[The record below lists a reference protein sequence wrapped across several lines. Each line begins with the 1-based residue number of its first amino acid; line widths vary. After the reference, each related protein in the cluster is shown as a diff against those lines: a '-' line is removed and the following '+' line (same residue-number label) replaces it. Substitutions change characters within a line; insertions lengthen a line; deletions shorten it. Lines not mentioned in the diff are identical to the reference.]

1 MDHAPA
7 TDGTMTHADHTP
19 NPTPDPQPTYDP
31 YDPHAPQPPQAFDVD
46 SDPLL
51 ADLTANQRRAVLATE
66 GPVLVLAAAGSGK
79 TRVITRRI
87 GHLVRMGVPP
97 WSILALTF
105 TNKAAAEMRER
116 VGVLLGQGEGA
127 GGDPRRTRG
136 LTIGTFHSLCA
147 RLLRRY
153 ADDDALPHLKPDFT
167 IYDTSDQV
175 ALMKRT
181 IKDLGMD
188 SSNWAPRSVLN
199 AISGAKNELQ
209 DADAYAANAMD
220 FYTKQV
226 ARIYGAYQ
234 QAMRSAGAVDFD
246 DLLLLTAKLLRKSDT
261 ARAELRERWQYLLI
275 DEYQDT
281 NRAQFE
287 IAALLAGEAGKDGR
301 GDKGPNFCVVG
312 DPDQS
317 IYGWRG
323 ADISNILEFEQ
334 QYPACE
340 VIPLGENFR
349 STAPILKAADT
360 LITKNKRR
368 KHKDLFT
375 SSTGG
380 EPVEAVLCQD
390 ERHEAELVADWLKA
404 RAEDGLEWRDMA
416 VFYRTNALSRV
427 IEDAMRSHAVPYRIA
442 RGTAFYDREEIK
454 NTIAYLRVVAN
465 PADNI
470 SLLRIVNTPTRGI
483 GKTSLNKLDA
493 AANMARVPLFDL
505 LREPERHAEVTSR
518 SGKSCREFV
527 QMVEGWTGH
536 GSFMGAEVSATLADL
551 VARVIDDSGLRSM
564 YQSRAKS
571 GGEEDES
578 RLDNLDQL
586 ITGAAEFEREYDPA
600 GDPFA
605 FTDAES
611 ASQGN
616 DAEAPPLLAMLR
628 AWLETVA
635 LVSDQDA
642 VDAAGGAVT
651 LMTLHASKGLEF
663 PAVAMIGLEEGTLP
677 HSRARESEAELE
689 EERRLAFVGITR
701 AMKRLLIT
709 SARVRA
715 VRGVPERTIPSRFLS
730 EIGEQDASHVSFSD
744 RSDDYSDF
752 GGGGR
757 GGSDDF
763 DPWGDD
769 DEPQA
774 AALRVGSRVRHPQF
788 GVGKVLSCGTGP
800 GARARVEF
808 TGIGVKTLILEY
820 ARLTRVD

>member
-1 MDHAPA
+1 MDHAHA
-7 TDGTMTHADHTP
+7 TDGTMTP
-19 NPTPDPQPTYDP
+19 PEYDP
-31 YDPHAPQPPQAFDVD
+31 YDPHAMPPETAGG
-46 SDPLL
+46 DPEADALL
-51 ADLTANQRRAVLATE
+51 ADLTEAQRAAVLATE

-87 GHLVRMGVPP
+87 GHLVRLGVPA

-116 VGVLLGQGEGA
+116 VGVLLEGA
-127 GGDPRRTRG
+127 EPGQNDGRSGFDPRRTRG
-136 LTIGTFHSLCA
+136 LTVATFHSLCA

-153 ADDDALPHLKPDFT
+153 ADDPALPTLKPNFT

-181 IKDLGMD
+181 IKDLNMD
-188 SSNWAPRSVLN
+188 TSNWNPRSVLN

-209 DADAYAANAMD
+209 DADAYAAEALD
-220 FYTKQV
+220 FYSKQI
-226 ARIYGAYQ
+226 ARIYSSYER
-234 QAMRSAGAVDFD
+234 AMQSAGAVDFD
-246 DLLLLTAKLLRKSDT
+246 DLLLLTARLLRKSDT

-301 GDKGPNFCVVG
+301 GEKGPNFCVVG

-334 QYPACE
+334 QYPACQ

-375 SSTGG
+375 RTDGG
-380 EPVEAVLCQD
+380 EAVEAVLCQD

-404 RAEDGLEWRDMA
+404 RSEDGLEWRDMA

-427 IEDAMRSHAVPYRIA
+427 IEDALRSHAVPYRIA
-442 RGTAFYDREEIK
+442 RGTAFYDREEVK
-454 NTIAYLRVVAN
+454 NAIGYLRVVAN

-493 AANMARVPLFDL
+493 AANVAGVPLFEM
-505 LREPERHAEVTSR
+505 LREPDKHADVTAR

-527 QMVEGWTGH
+527 EMVEGWTGH

-551 VARVIDDSGLRSM
+551 VARVVDDSGLRKM
-564 YQSRAKS
+564 YEQRARS

-605 FTDAES
+605 FTDAEQAS
-611 ASQGN
+611 AGN
-616 DAEAPPLLAMLR
+616 DGEVPPLLAMLR

-701 AMKRLLIT
+701 AMKRLMIT

-730 EIGEQDASHVSFSD
+730 EIGQEGDDHVLFSD
-744 RSDDYSDF
+744 RANDFNDF
-752 GGGGR
+752 GGSS
-757 GGSDDF
+757 GSDDF

-769 DEPQA
+769 DGPKA
-774 AALRVGSRVRHPQF
+774 AALPIGVRVRHPQF
-788 GVGKVLSCGTGP
+788 GVGEVLSCGSGP

-808 TGIGVKTLILEY
+808 MGIGVKTLILEY

>member
-1 MDHAPA
+1 MDHAHA
-7 TDGTMTHADHTP
+7 TDGTTTP
-19 NPTPDPQPTYDP
+19 EHDP
-31 YDPHAPQPPQAFDVD
+31 YDPHAYGPEGDARIDPHADPDN
-46 SDPLL
+46 DPLL
-51 ADLTANQRRAVLATE
+51 ADLTENQRRAVLATE

-87 GHLVRMGVPP
+87 GHLVRLGVPA

-116 VGVLLGQGEGA
+116 VGVLLGGQDGMDA
-127 GGDPRRTRG
+127 RSTRG

-209 DADAYAANAMD
+209 DADAYATNAMD

-226 ARIYGAYQ
+226 ARIYEAYQ

-301 GDKGPNFCVVG
+301 GEAGPNFCVVG

-360 LITKNKRR
+360 LIVKNKRR

-505 LREPERHAEVTSR
+505 LREPEKHAEVTSR

-527 QMVEGWTGH
+527 EMVHGWTGH

-605 FTDAES
+605 FTDAEQAS
-611 ASQGN
+611 AGN

-730 EIGEQDASHVSFSD
+730 EIGEQDAEHVSFSD
-744 RSDDYSDF
+744 RSDDFSDF

-769 DEPQA
+769 DEPKT

-788 GVGKVLSCGTGP
+788 GVGKVLSCGTGT

-808 TGIGVKTLILEY
+808 KGIGVKTLILEY

>member
-1 MDHAPA
+1 MDHAHA
-7 TDGTMTHADHTP
+7 TEGTTTP
-19 NPTPDPQPTYDP
+19 EHDP
-31 YDPHAPQPPQAFDVD
+31 YDPHAYGPGGDARFDPDPD

-51 ADLTANQRRAVLATE
+51 ADLTDNQRRAVLATE

-87 GHLVRMGVPP
+87 GHLVRMGVPA

-105 TNKAAAEMRER
+105 PNKAAAEMRER
-116 VGVLLGQGEGA
+116 VGVLLGQEGN
-127 GGDPRRTRG
+127 DPRRTRG

-188 SSNWAPRSVLN
+188 TSNWNPRSVLN
-199 AISGAKNELQ
+199 AISGAKNELL

-220 FYTKQV
+220 FYSKQV
-226 ARIYGAYQ
+226 ARIYAAYQ

-246 DLLLLTAKLLRKSDT
+246 DLLLLTAKLLRKSDQ

-518 SGKSCREFV
+518 SAKSCREFV
-527 QMVEGWTGH
+527 EMVEGWTGH

-551 VARVIDDSGLRSM
+551 VARVIDDSGLRKM

-605 FTDAES
+605 FTDAEQAS
-611 ASQGN
+611 AGN

-744 RSDDYSDF
+744 RSDDFSDF

-769 DEPQA
+769 DEPKT